1 MTVMGVSAAC
11 EGLHK
16 HEDKAP
22 KSDDDDENIVEDA
35 ERFMVIEDSA
45 VEEEDTELD
54 AASFGL
60 AVLTTHLA
68 LVCDAPVNSR
78 FTVSAKLSYD
88 GRFSQKTRQSAQ
100 ALRPLPART
109 RAEKFALTGD
119 LGSSLREDQKA
130 RKSNQPIID
139 PHKAGLEAKAH
150 EKSQAYRYQSK

>member
-1 MTVMGVSAAC
+1 MGVSAAC

-54 AASFGL
+54 AAVCEFFNYQGG
-60 AVLTTHLA
+60 VIELA

-88 GRFSQKTRQSAQ
+88 GR
-100 ALRPLPART
+100 
-109 RAEKFALTGD
+109 GD
-119 LGSSLREDQKA
+119 LASSLREDQKA
-130 RKSNQPIID
+130 RKSNQAIID

-150 EKSQAYRYQSK
+150 KKSQAYRYQPK